1 MDKIRVLIVD
11 DSSFVRKALL
21 RIFETEP
28 SIEVVGTARNG
39 KEAIDKAIALSP
51 DVITLDIM
59 MPELDGIEALKNI
72 METCPTRVLMLSQY
86 TKEGAELTLR
96 ALELGAMD
104 FIDKSSTGSMDFFT
118 LAGEIISKIKAI
130 ATGKP
135 RKLIEDLKALPSSKK
150 RGLID
155 VIGIG
160 ASTGGP
166 LALQTLLSKFPK
178 DIGAGILIVQHMP
191 HGFTGPFAKRLDSIC
206 AIEVKEADEKDSVE
220 PGLALIAPAG
230 LHMTVSPPHPPLS
243 KGGRRGVI
251 NLDVE
256 PSNTIHK
263 PSIDVLFLS
272 IAKNYG
278 RRSIGVLLT
287 GMGSDGTKGISAIK
301 EEGGTT
307 FAQDEETSVIFGMPK
322 TAIEKGVV
330 DKVLPITLM
339 AEEIL
344 KKV

>member
-28 SIEVVGTARNG
+28 SIEVAGTARNG
-39 KEAIDKAIALSP
+39 KEAVDKAIALSP

-59 MPELDGIEALKNI
+59 MPELDGIEALKTI

-86 TKEGAELTLR
+86 TKEGAELTLK

-104 FIDKSSTGSMDFFT
+104 FIDKSSTGNMDFFT

-150 RGLID
+150 RGLVD

-166 LALQTLLSKFPK
+166 LALQTLLSRFPR
-178 DIGAGILIVQHMP
+178 DTNAGILIVQHMP

-206 AIEVKEADEKDSVE
+206 AIEVKEADERDSVE

-230 LHMTVSPPHPPLS
+230 LHMTVKRTSENA
-243 KGGRRGVI
+243 RI
-251 NLDVE
+251 NLDIE
-256 PSNTIHK
+256 PSNTIHR
-263 PSIDVLFLS
+263 PSIDVLFSS